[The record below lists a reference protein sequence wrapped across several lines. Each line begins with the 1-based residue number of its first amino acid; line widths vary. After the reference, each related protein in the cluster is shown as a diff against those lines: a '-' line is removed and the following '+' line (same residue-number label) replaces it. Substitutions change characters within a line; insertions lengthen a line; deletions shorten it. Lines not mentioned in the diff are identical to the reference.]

1 MYDHIE
7 ASGIRLTTAARPHL
21 IDFIGRWSCP
31 GRPNLLLPGLGSVLG
46 LDVLVPRLARV
57 VEGLGEVS
65 AHVSN
70 INGGTTTAA
79 HVHVVPSAAEAELDL
94 PGFGKGWVRELR
106 ERVDGR
112 GGALS

>member
-1 MYDHIE
+1 MTTLSRHQ
-7 ASGIRLTTAARPHL
+7 AWLTTAARPHL
-21 IDFIGRWSCP
+21 IDFIGRWSYP
-31 GRPNLLLPGLGSVLG
+31 GRPNLLLPGLRSVPG

-79 HVHVVPSAAEAELDL
+79 HVHVGSPY
-94 PGFGKGWVRELR
+94 R
-106 ERVDGR
+106 GR
-112 GGALS
+112 G